1 MLFQDG
7 KNVFNNTFVFVVLV
21 LFLTMYGP
29 KFSLNLPN
37 SVKQLFENNFFK
49 ALIIFLIIYLSNKNM
64 AVSLTMTIV
73 FYFILSILNKCYSEN
88 FMMRVI
94 NGAPVQNCG
103 NYKSEDIEAAKKPF
117 YPLND
122 PKKNKL

>member
-21 LFLTMYGP
+21 VFLTMYGP

-49 ALIIFLIIYLSNKNM
+49 ALVIFLIIYLSNKNM
-64 AVSLTMTIV
+64 AVSLTMTII
-73 FYFILSILNKCYSEN
+73 FYFVLSILNRCYSEN
-88 FMMRVI
+88 FMTRVI
-94 NGAPVQNCG
+94 NGAPVQNCE

-122 PKKNKL
+122 PKKAKL

>member
-21 LFLTMYGP
+21 VFLTMYGP

-64 AVSLTMTIV
+64 AVSLTMTII
-73 FYFILSILNKCYSEN
+73 FYFVLSILNRCYSEN
-88 FMMRVI
+88 FMTRVI
-94 NGAPVQNCG
+94 NGAPVQNCE

-122 PKKNKL
+122 PKKAKL

>member
-49 ALIIFLIIYLSNKNM
+49 ALVIFLIIYLSNKNM
-64 AVSLTMTIV
+64 AVSLTMTII
-73 FYFILSILNKCYSEN
+73 FYFVLSILNRCYSEN
-88 FMMRVI
+88 FMTRVI
-94 NGAPVQNCG
+94 NGAPVQNCE

-122 PKKNKL
+122 PKKAKL